1 MQEPEN
7 KIEIKEKFI
16 NPFTDFGFKKIF
28 GSEPNKDLLID
39 FLNELLKSKEKI
51 KNLTYKKTE
60 HLGSTDADRKAIF
73 DLYCENEKGEKFIVE
88 LQKVKQQFFKDRSL
102 YYATFPIQEQAI
114 KGEWNYELKAV
125 YCVGILDFVF
135 DDKDKDRLV
144 VDEIGLISKKTGK
157 VFNEKLSFV
166 YVQMPNFTKTEDEL
180 ETHEEK
186 WFYLLKNLHKFDRIP
201 SKLQDKI
208 FKKVFKIAEIAKYS
222 ADEKKRYIDSLK
234 FYLDLKNSLDY
245 AKYEGKIEI
254 IIEMIKEGMNNE
266 LIYKLTKIS
275 IENID
280 KIRNELND
288 K

>member
-1 MQEPEN
+1 LQIC
-7 KIEIKEKFI
+7 KKS
-16 NPFTDFGFKKIF
+16 FTFEAG
-28 GSEPNKDLLID
+28 
-39 FLNELLKSKEKI
+39 
-51 KNLTYKKTE
+51 
-60 HLGSTDADRKAIF
+60 
-73 DLYCENEKGEKFIVE
+73 V
-88 LQKVKQQFFKDRSL
+88 QKHS
-102 YYATFPIQEQAI
+102 
-114 KGEWNYELKAV
+114 GHN
-125 YCVGILDFVF
+125 
-135 DDKDKDRLV
+135 
-144 VDEIGLISKKTGK
+144 
-157 VFNEKLSFV
+157 
-166 YVQMPNFTKTEDEL
+166 
-180 ETHEEK
+180 EEK

-201 SKLQDKI
+201 SKLQAKI

-222 ADEKKRYIDSLK
+222 ADEKQRYIDSLK